1 MRIVPCDSVL
11 LFSLRGIRLHL
22 LNLLATQAS
31 QFHRIL
37 HTQQRIKSRTDNVVR
52 IRRTQHLGADVS
64 NTDCLH
70 NRTYRAARDHAS
82 TFRSRFDEHTTSTV
96 FTNQLMRQRVVDQRH
111 ANQILLRSLNTFL
124 DCERHFA
131 RFAGAESDV
140 PTFVAYYYER
150 CEREVLTTFYDLGD
164 AVNGDHLVFKI

>member
-1 MRIVPCDSVL
+1 MRIVPCDSSL
-11 LFSLRGIRLHL
+11 LLSLRGIRLPL

-37 HTQQRIKSRTDNVVR
+37 HTQQRVESRTHNVVR
-52 IRRTQHLGADVS
+52 IRRAQHFGTHVS
-64 NTDCLH
+64 NADCLH
-70 NRTYRAARDHAS
+70 NRSHRAARDHAC
-82 TFRSRFDEHTTSTV
+82 TFRSRFDEDTTSTV
-96 FTNQLMRQRVVDQRH
+96 LTNQLMRQSVVDQRH
-111 ANQILLRSLNTFL
+111 ANQVLLRSLNTFL

-164 AVNGDHLVFKI
+164 AVNG